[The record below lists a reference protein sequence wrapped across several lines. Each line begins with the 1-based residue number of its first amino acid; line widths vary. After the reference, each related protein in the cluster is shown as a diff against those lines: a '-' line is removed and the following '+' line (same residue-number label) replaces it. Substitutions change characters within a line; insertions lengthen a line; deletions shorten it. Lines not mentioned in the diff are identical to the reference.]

1 MLVLFKI
8 PAYFGDG
15 NKTRRAT
22 QSPPFQGRSFPR
34 KAKSCCCVSFPPCPQ
49 ARSILPEKSRAM
61 WRRHSIQNHEGA
73 GVGRDSTGSQ
83 SLSAQKKDRNW
94 QNAEARQSSK
104 PTCRKKSLQTQ
115 ATAKGDGFYFTEY
128 QNKSGSPME
137 TANPELTSMPQIPHS
152 IATDLGKSW
161 QEGGAHRKR
170 QEKQRPAD
178 GLLVSMGKGLSQ
190 EACENEALT

>member
-15 NKTRRAT
+15 NKIRRAT

-34 KAKSCCCVSFPPCPQ
+34 KAKFCCCVSFPPCPQ
-49 ARSILPEKSRAM
+49 ARSILPQRNPGPCGGGTAHRTMRGQVWAETPLVHHHLVLR
-61 WRRHSIQNHEGA
+61 
-73 GVGRDSTGSQ
+73 
-83 SLSAQKKDRNW
+83 KKDQNW

-104 PTCRKKSLQTQ
+104 PTCRK
-115 ATAKGDGFYFTEY
+115 KGDGFYFTEY

-137 TANPELTSMPQIPHS
+137 TASPELTFMPQIPHS

-170 QEKQRPAD
+170 QEK
-178 GLLVSMGKGLSQ
+178 
-190 EACENEALT
+190 

>member
-15 NKTRRAT
+15 NKIRRAT

-34 KAKSCCCVSFPPCPQ
+34 KAKFCCCVSFLPCPQ
-49 ARSILPEKSRAM
+49 ACSILPEKSRAV
-61 WRRHSIQNHEGA
+61 WRRHSIQSHEGA

-83 SLSAQKKDRNW
+83 PLSAQKKDQNW
-94 QNAEARQSSK
+94 QKVEARQSSK
-104 PTCRKKSLQTQ
+104 PTCRKKGLQTQ
-115 ATAKGDGFYFTEY
+115 ALNKGDGFYFTEY
-128 QNKSGSPME
+128 QNKSGSPIE
-137 TANPELTSMPQIPHS
+137 TASLELTSMPQIPHS

-178 GLLVSMGKGLSQ
+178 GLLVSMGKGLRQ
-190 EACENEALT
+190 EPCKNEALT

>member
-1 MLVLFKI
+1 MGK
-8 PAYFGDG
+8 
-15 NKTRRAT
+15 
-22 QSPPFQGRSFPR
+22 
-34 KAKSCCCVSFPPCPQ
+34 
-49 ARSILPEKSRAM
+49 
-61 WRRHSIQNHEGA
+61 
-73 GVGRDSTGSQ
+73 DSTGSQ

-94 QNAEARQSSK
+94 QNVEARQSSK

-115 ATAKGDGFYFTEY
+115 APNKGDGLYFTEY
-128 QNKSGSPME
+128 QNKSGSPIE
-137 TANPELTSMPQIPHS
+137 KASLELTSMPQIPHS

-190 EACENEALT
+190 EPCKNEALT